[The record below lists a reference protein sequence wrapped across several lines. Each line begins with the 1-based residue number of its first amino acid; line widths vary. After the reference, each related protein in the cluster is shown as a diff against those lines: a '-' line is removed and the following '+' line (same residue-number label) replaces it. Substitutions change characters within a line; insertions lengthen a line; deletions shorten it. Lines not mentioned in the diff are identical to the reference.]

1 MQIDLKD
8 INIKKLTLED
18 IEKISSTFS
27 TQFDEFWSISTLKSD
42 FEENSST
49 YIAAKIDNNVIGL
62 AGVKIILEQADIMN
76 IVVKKDFRRLN
87 IGSMLLEN
95 LILISKNAGCK
106 KIMLEVNEKNFPA
119 IHLYKKYGF
128 KQISIRKKYYN
139 NQENAIIMELSLL

>member
-18 IEKISSTFS
+18 IEKVSSTFS

-49 YIAAKIDNNVIGL
+49 YIAAKIDNNIVGL

>member
-18 IEKISSTFS
+18 IEKVSSTFS

-76 IVVKKDFRRLN
+76 IAVRKDFRRLN

-106 KIMLEVNEKNFPA
+106 KIMLEVNEKNLPA

>member
-1 MQIDLKD
+1 MQIDLKN

-42 FEENSST
+42 FEENSSA
-49 YIAAKIDNNVIGL
+49 YIAAKIDNNIVGL

>member
-42 FEENSST
+42 FEENSSA
-49 YIAAKIDNNVIGL
+49 YIAAKIDNNIVGL

-106 KIMLEVNEKNFPA
+106 KIMLEVNEKNLPA
-119 IHLYKKYGF
+119 IYLYKKYGF